1 MKLFFIYTFMILF
14 FSCGTQGRKGN
25 PALIEN
31 DLIKKANSYYQND
44 EFLLAKYFFDTL
56 LLINPLNGEYYYKRA
71 YCKYMLQNDNDGAIS
86 DNLNSIKC
94 NYKNKKGAYLGIGT
108 IYRIEGK
115 YDSALYFYNKSLEI
129 DSGYKKAKEEKA
141 EILRIIKEQK

>member
-1 MKLFFIYTFMILF
+1 MKLVFIYTLIILF
-14 FSCGTQGRKGN
+14 FSCDTQEKKDH
-25 PALIEN
+25 PALNEN
-31 DLIKKANSYYQND
+31 DLITKANSYYHND
-44 EFLLAKYFFDTL
+44 EYLLAKYFFDTL

-71 YCKYMLQNDNDGAIS
+71 YCKYMLQNDNYGAIS
-86 DNLNSIKC
+86 DNLNSIKY

-129 DSGYKKAKEEKA
+129 DSGYQKAKAEKV